1 LAAELQ
7 FAPYGRASAGRLF
20 GATNPNAVQQRQ
32 IASQEAVD
40 MLPTRQLL
48 YLPAQIGLAIALP
61 TLALANENQATGVS
75 QKSPA
80 PLVSAQADGGVVAAI
95 NMRYVA
101 SRSKSGRAAF
111 ERLDELG
118 RQKRAEIE
126 ARSRSLL
133 EERRKLEQDP
143 SFLSG
148 NVQGQLAKAFEKA
161 RIEFERFREDA
172 EVEVLNLRRQVETE
186 FAAKVTPVI
195 DTVARERG
203 LHFVFDAETGP
214 IVWLAPV
221 ADISDEV
228 VSRLDAKK

>member
-1 LAAELQ
+1 
-7 FAPYGRASAGRLF
+7 
-20 GATNPNAVQQRQ
+20 
-32 IASQEAVD
+32 
-40 MLPTRQLL
+40 MLSTRQLL

-61 TLALANENQATGVS
+61 TLALANGTQSPAVS
-75 QKSPA
+75 QKPPA
-80 PLVSAQADGGVVAAI
+80 PLVSARADAGVVAAV

-101 SRSKSGRAAF
+101 SRSKSGRVAF
-111 ERLDELG
+111 ERLDALG

-126 ARSRSLL
+126 TRSRALL

-161 RIEFERFREDA
+161 RIELERFREDA
-172 EVEVLNLRRQVETE
+172 EVEVLNLRRQIEAE

-195 DTVARERG
+195 DTLARERG
-203 LHFVFDAETGP
+203 LHFVFDAEAAP

>member
-1 LAAELQ
+1 MLQ
-7 FAPYGRASAGRLF
+7 IR
-20 GATNPNAVQQRQ
+20 
-32 IASQEAVD
+32 
-40 MLPTRQLL
+40 LL
-48 YLPAQIGLAIALP
+48 YLPAHVGLAVALP
-61 TLALANENQATGVS
+61 ALALANENQANSVS

-80 PLVSAQADGGVVAAI
+80 PLVSAQADAGVIAAV

-118 RQKRAEIE
+118 RQKKAEIE
-126 ARSRSLL
+126 ARSRALL

-161 RIEFERFREDA
+161 RIEFERFQEDA
-172 EVEVLNLRRQVETE
+172 EVEVLNLQRQIEAE

-195 DTVARERG
+195 DTVAKERG
-203 LHFVFDAETGP
+203 LHFVFDAESAP

-228 VSRLDAKK
+228 VSRLDAGKLDVKK